1 VADSR
6 RAWAT
11 ALLRALPDEAS
22 RESAARALE
31 GAAAAL
37 VGGSGGYVEAF
48 FRDPAVPRDAKAE
61 ALASLYAA
69 AAGSGPDGDGAR
81 KVFSRYVALIV
92 EKGRVPLIPAIAET
106 FRAFLDRER
115 GIVRLDI
122 ASARDLG
129 ESTLGRIAE
138 AWKRASG
145 AGKVEVRASL
155 DPALLGGFI
164 LRTGSVRYDWS
175 TSGRFKRLGRELSR
189 PLAEAPGT
197 ERGQ

>member
-1 VADSR
+1 M
-6 RAWAT
+6 
-11 ALLRALPDEAS
+11 ALLEALPDDAS
-22 RESAARALE
+22 RELAARALE

-37 VGGSGGYVEAF
+37 EGSSGGDVAAF

-69 AAGSGPDGDGAR
+69 SDGGTAGGEAP
-81 KVFSRYVALIV
+81 KVFSRYAALLV
-92 EKGRVPLIPAIAET
+92 EKGRVPLIPAIAEI
-106 FRAFLDRER
+106 FRAFLDKER

-122 ASARDLG
+122 SSARDLG
-129 ESTLGRIAE
+129 EATLGRIAE
-138 AWKRASG
+138 AWKQASG

-175 TSGRFKRLGRELSR
+175 MSGRFRRLGRELSR
-189 PLAEAPGT
+189 PLAEG
-197 ERGQ
+197 RD

>member
-11 ALLRALPDEAS
+11 ALLRALPDDAS
-22 RESAARALE
+22 RELAARALE

-37 VGGSGGYVEAF
+37 EGDSGRDVEAF
-48 FRDPAVPRDAKAE
+48 FRDPAVPRDAKAG
-61 ALASLYAA
+61 AIASLYASA
-69 AAGSGPDGDGAR
+69 GKNGAAGDEAR
-81 KVFSRYVALIV
+81 QVFSRYAALIV

-122 ASARDLG
+122 SSARDLG
-129 ESTLGRIAE
+129 EATLGRIAE
-138 AWKRASG
+138 AWKQASG
-145 AGKVEVRASL
+145 AGKVEVRATL

-175 TSGRFKRLGRELSR
+175 TSGRFRRLGRELSR
-189 PLAEAPGT
+189 PLAEA
-197 ERGQ
+197 RD

>member
-11 ALLRALPDEAS
+11 ALLRALPDDAS
-22 RESAARALE
+22 RELAALALE

-37 VGGSGGYVEAF
+37 GGGSGGDVEAF
-48 FRDPAVPRDAKAE
+48 FRDPAVPRAAKAE
-61 ALASLYAA
+61 ALASLYPS
-69 AAGSGPDGDGAR
+69 AGGKGGDEAR
-81 KVFSRYVALIV
+81 QVFSRYVALIV

>member
-1 VADSR
+1 MADSR

-22 RESAARALE
+22 RERAALALE

-37 VGGSGGYVEAF
+37 GGGPGGDVEAF
-48 FRDPAVPRDAKAE
+48 FRDPAVPQKAKAG
-61 ALASLYAA
+61 ALESLYAA
-69 AAGSGPDGDGAR
+69 SGGPGAGGEEAR
-81 KVFSRYVALIV
+81 TVFSRYVALLV

-106 FRAFLDRER
+106 FRAFLDREQ
-115 GIVRLDI
+115 GIVRLDV

-129 ESTLGRIAE
+129 EAALGRIAE
-138 AWKRASG
+138 AWKQSSG
-145 AGKVEVRASL
+145 AAKVEVHASL

-175 TSGRFKRLGRELSR
+175 TSGRFRRLGRELSR
-189 PLAEAPGT
+189 PLAEG
-197 ERGQ
+197 RD

>member
-1 VADSR
+1 MADSR

-22 RESAARALE
+22 RELAARALE

-37 VGGSGGYVEAF
+37 EGDSGGDVAAF
-48 FRDPAVPRDAKAE
+48 FRDPAVPRKAKAD
-61 ALASLYAA
+61 ALDSLYP
-69 AAGSGPDGDGAR
+69 AGGGEEAR
-81 KVFSRYVALIV
+81 SVFSRYAALLV

-106 FRAFLDRER
+106 FRAFLDREG

-129 ESTLGRIAE
+129 EATLGRIAE
-138 AWKRASG
+138 AWKRSSG
-145 AGKVEVRASL
+145 AARVEVHASL

-175 TSGRFKRLGRELSR
+175 TSGRFRRLGRELSR
-189 PLAEAPGT
+189 PLAEG
-197 ERGQ
+197 RD